1 MRYVKKKQ
9 KKKTNLMFTLKKRQA
24 EQEWCPFKYP

>member
-1 MRYVKKKQ
+1 MRYVKNKN
-9 KKKTNLMFTLKKRQA
+9 KKTNLMFTLKKRQA